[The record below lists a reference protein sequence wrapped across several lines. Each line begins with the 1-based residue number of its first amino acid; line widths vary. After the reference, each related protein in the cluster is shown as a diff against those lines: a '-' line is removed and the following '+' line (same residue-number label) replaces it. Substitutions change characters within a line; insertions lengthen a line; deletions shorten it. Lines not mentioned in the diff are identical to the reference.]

1 MCAKHTA
8 GPPHYARSHTVTSD
22 PLPRA
27 LAEREF
33 MTVRSSQD
41 VEKISKAWRVAGGT
55 FYKVELRCS
64 ELSCGRSNPQRA
76 TPKADNVAPSAR
88 GRRQLVCDMQHAFS
102 CKVWPSALPPELRLR
117 TPLPP
122 QSRHAPVRMY
132 SFAFASAAYRT
143 ICSACESSGD
153 GSSPVQCLCCFRVR
167 QACHHCFELVIIVFC
182 FICTAGSFMLLNS
195 DVLRK
200 ERDEVPPAL
209 WEKGVWEV
217 IAAVSIAGRCTA
229 AQTGSGGCVNIADR
243 PSCRAAL
250 LPGGA
255 GYDTLPDAPLPDNGR
270 RGDSDDQEAAREVA
284 QRQHRRLCERG
295 LKRLCAAR
303 RATSG

>member
-8 GPPHYARSHTVTSD
+8 GPPHYARPHTVISD

-76 TPKADNVAPSAR
+76 TPKADDVAPSAR

-102 CKVWPSALPPELRLR
+102 CKVWPSALPPELRLC
-117 TPLPP
+117 TPLLS

-132 SFAFASAAYRT
+132 SCAFASAAYRT
-143 ICSACESSGD
+143 ICSACESSGE
-153 GSSPVQCLCCFRVR
+153 GSSPVPMPVLLSGAAGMPPLLRAGDHRLLFYLHRR
-167 QACHHCFELVIIVFC
+167 QLH
-182 FICTAGSFMLLNS
+182 
-195 DVLRK
+195 
-200 ERDEVPPAL
+200 
-209 WEKGVWEV
+209 
-217 IAAVSIAGRCTA
+217 A
-229 AQTGSGGCVNIADR
+229 AQLRC
-243 PSCRAAL
+243 AAQ
-250 LPGGA
+250 GA
-255 GYDTLPDAPLPDNGR
+255 R
-270 RGDSDDQEAAREVA
+270 RGAACTLGKGRLGSDSCG
-284 QRQHRRLCERG
+284 QHRRAAQGGADG
-295 LKRLCAAR
+295 LWWLRKHC
-303 RATSG
+303 